1 MLLRSTL
8 GLAMLLSVPSALTV
22 GPATAG
28 ADSASRPAAGVS
40 AIDGGGTQGARVMVG
55 RPFATPAPAAAPGQA
70 GSNPAV
76 DIKGPP
82 ANFEPGSV
90 TAPEIASGSTCSAT
104 NYSFMLANVT
114 HETRTVT
121 LSGHEVVALPPKQST
136 VFCAADTGSGSF
148 SLTFHLSHHP
158 KARLVATFSASPS
171 AP

>member
-8 GLAMLLSVPSALTV
+8 GLATLLSVPTALTV
-22 GPATAG
+22 GPAAAG
-28 ADSASRPAAGVS
+28 ADSAARPAAGVS
-40 AIDGGGTQGARVMVG
+40 AIDGGGTEGARVVVG
-55 RPFATPAPAAAPGQA
+55 KPFATSAQAAAPGQA
-70 GSNPAV
+70 ASNPAV

-82 ANFEPGSV
+82 ASFEPGSV
-90 TAPEIASGSTCSAT
+90 TAPEIANGSTCSAT

-136 VFCAADTGSGSF
+136 VFCAANTGSGAF
-148 SLTFHLSHHP
+148 TLTFHLSHHP
-158 KARLVATFSASPS
+158 KARLIANFSASPS